1 MSFRPRLLAVAA
13 AALFCTLNVQTAA
26 AVDATVTLIAR
37 GTLSGAALDK
47 SGLNYNVE
55 NGVSASSAGGLGS
68 GLAWAGGNSFIALQ
82 DRGPNAVAW
91 NSAVDNTTSF
101 IGRFQS
107 MTLELTANASGA
119 ALPYTLTPTLTGTT
133 LLSSATALNYGAG
146 TAPSSNTASKFF
158 FNGRSDNFGAGMS
171 TNPNNARLDPEALR
185 VSADGKSVFISDEYG
200 PYVYQ
205 FDRASGTRIKTF
217 TLPDTFAVANLS
229 ANSKTEIDS
238 NTTNGRIAN
247 KGMEGLAITPDGKA
261 LIGFMQSPLAQ
272 DGGDGG
278 SANRIVK
285 INIATGATTQYAYDN
300 RITIG
305 STTKAYNSSEIVA
318 LNSHEFLVLERDG
331 KGLGDGSVAVVKR
344 LFKIDIAGA
353 ADVSGL
359 SGQAALLAKAPVK
372 SQFLDIKAALN
383 AAGITD
389 AMIPAK
395 LEGMAFGADVMVGGV
410 LKHTLY
416 MANDNDFLGTV
427 SVSGGGSVSYD
438 NQFFAFAFGNDALAG
453 TEFVAQDVATFAQ
466 VSDVT
471 AVPEPETYAL
481 MLAGLA
487 GIGCVARRR
496 PS

>member
-1 MSFRPRLLAVAA
+1 
-13 AALFCTLNVQTAA
+13 
-26 AVDATVTLIAR
+26 
-37 GTLSGAALDK
+37 
-47 SGLNYNVE
+47 
-55 NGVSASSAGGLGS
+55 
-68 GLAWAGGNSFIALQ
+68 
-82 DRGPNAVAW
+82 
-91 NSAVDNTTSF
+91 
-101 IGRFQS
+101 
-107 MTLELTANASGA
+107 
-119 ALPYTLTPTLTGTT
+119 
-133 LLSSATALNYGAG
+133 
-146 TAPSSNTASKFF
+146 
-158 FNGRSDNFGAGMS
+158 
-171 TNPNNARLDPEALR
+171 
-185 VSADGKSVFISDEYG
+185 
-200 PYVYQ
+200 
-205 FDRASGTRIKTF
+205 
-217 TLPDTFAVANLS
+217 
-229 ANSKTEIDS
+229 
-238 NTTNGRIAN
+238 
-247 KGMEGLAITPDGKA
+247 
-261 LIGFMQSPLAQ
+261 MQSPLAQ

-300 RITIG
+300 RITLG
-305 STTKAYNSSEIVA
+305 STTNADNSSEIVA

-395 LEGMAFGADVMVGGV
+395 LEGMAFGADVMVGGL
-410 LKHTLY
+410 LKHTLF

-427 SVSGGGSVSYD
+427 TVSGGGSVSYD